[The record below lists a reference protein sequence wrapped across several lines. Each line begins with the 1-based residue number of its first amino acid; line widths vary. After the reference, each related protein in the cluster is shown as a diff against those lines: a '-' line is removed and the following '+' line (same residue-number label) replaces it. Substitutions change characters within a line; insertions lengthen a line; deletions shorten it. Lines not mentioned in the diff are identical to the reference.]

1 MTKEQFS
8 LIVKGMKAVYSEP
21 TFIPDKDSFE
31 IWYALLSDLDY
42 ELANKATQKLMMTST
57 KTPRPAD
64 IRDMA
69 LSFAY
74 QDEMSDMEAWGLV
87 SKAIRNSAYHAQEE
101 FEKLPEV
108 VQKSIGTSQ
117 QLYNWA
123 TDEEYNEGV
132 IQSNFL
138 RSYRVCQQRAK
149 ENAKLP
155 QYIKDF
161 AITQNN
167 VKEIGTNETNI
178 RG

>member
-21 TFIPDKDSFE
+21 SFIPDKEAFE
-31 IWYALLSDLDY
+31 VWYALLSDLDY
-42 ELANKATQKLMMTST
+42 ELANKATQKLMMQSA

-69 LSFAY
+69 MSFNY
-74 QDEMSDMEAWGLV
+74 KDEMSEMEVWGLV
-87 SKAIRNSAYHAQEE
+87 AKAIRNGTYNSEEE
-101 FEKLPEV
+101 FKKLPELA
-108 VQKSIGTSQ
+108 QKAIGSSQ
-117 QLYNWA
+117 QLCNWA
-123 TDEEYNEGV
+123 MDEEYNEGV

-149 ENAKLP
+149 DDAKLP

-161 AITQNN
+161 ALTQNN
-167 VKEIGTNETNI
+167 VKEIGTNETNV
-178 RG
+178 